1 VKVSRFETGQI
12 VVIVTQRRIVS
23 LIFME
28 NIENMMGLRGRM
40 LKSPRIPESLTCRW
54 DRGRYKLHEVRGR
67 PSAKGIRAYNR
78 H

>member
-40 LKSPRIPESLTCRW
+40 LKSPESRKASHAAGIAVDISCMR
-54 DRGRYKLHEVRGR
+54 
-67 PSAKGIRAYNR
+67 SADVQAQKG
-78 H
+78 